1 MILRKK
7 KQIPDVR
14 DPSFSHSVSSICKIT
29 EPEKMP
35 VLISMVEQLQYLP
48 WRENWTKILDTA
60 TKAFKQVG
68 IELNLSSDL
77 NFRELFIKQRINPGT
92 TLNKR
97 LGMDC
102 KSLRLWCTNCS
113 GKNGTE
119 SKTENVQVPVHAA
132 RKSDNKK
139 SCASPERGFH
149 DYFLGHYHWFS
160 LFGTRFTVHRLR
172 MFPQLHACRSGWKQS
187 QQSGE
192 HGADGAERAP
202 TEQTPCLQNLQ
213 SHGGDA
219 SSHCSWHLL
228 DTGVSGDAGNQF

>member
-1 MILRKK
+1 L
-7 KQIPDVR
+7 
-14 DPSFSHSVSSICKIT
+14 
-29 EPEKMP
+29 E
-35 VLISMVEQLQYLP
+35 
-48 WRENWTKILDTA
+48 RELDQNLDTT

-68 IELNLSSDL
+68 IELKLNLSSDL

-149 DYFLGHYHWFS
+149 DYFLGHYH
-160 LFGTRFTVHRLR
+160 
-172 MFPQLHACRSGWKQS
+172 
-187 QQSGE
+187 
-192 HGADGAERAP
+192 
-202 TEQTPCLQNLQ
+202 
-213 SHGGDA
+213 
-219 SSHCSWHLL
+219 
-228 DTGVSGDAGNQF
+228 